1 MNKYELKEKEWKLST
16 CDRYDFMIAGFSGA
30 IAGIIDV
37 FFVGNPSLSKLGS
50 LTDAGADELVK
61 KFAKVSGWKPKIDNE
76 NNVASA
82 IGFLEGK
89 FRVNYDQRNTTDV
102 NKLFK
107 MGTKN
112 HHIKS
117 LSHSPDIIGLFFS
130 ILNQFTSTS
139 TFLSNGS
146 LITISTDN
154 FELRGNNTI
163 SKIFSG
169 ISNWFGHLMSDIAGS
184 SGTKAN
190 GGRGSGI
197 VAPFYELFSLFKFGK
212 FDIGKDKQ
220 DLAIL
225 ATRAF
230 QSGYDARF
238 AITQSIPVI
247 ITELLIRLIWGLR
260 RYFQYG
266 KTLRGCI
273 PSKKHND
280 LRMMLIFGNATLCI
294 IDGSDA
300 IIKSKGNA

>member
-50 LTDAGADELVK
+50 LTDDGADELVK

-117 LSHSPDIIGLFFS
+117 ISNTPDIIGLFIS
-130 ILNQFTSTS
+130 I
-139 TFLSNGS
+139 
-146 LITISTDN
+146 
-154 FELRGNNTI
+154 
-163 SKIFSG
+163 
-169 ISNWFGHLMSDIAGS
+169 
-184 SGTKAN
+184 
-190 GGRGSGI
+190 
-197 VAPFYELFSLFKFGK
+197 
-212 FDIGKDKQ
+212 
-220 DLAIL
+220 
-225 ATRAF
+225 
-230 QSGYDARF
+230 
-238 AITQSIPVI
+238 
-247 ITELLIRLIWGLR
+247 
-260 RYFQYG
+260 
-266 KTLRGCI
+266 
-273 PSKKHND
+273 
-280 LRMMLIFGNATLCI
+280 
-294 IDGSDA
+294 
-300 IIKSKGNA
+300 